1 MKDKQWESEMEIVKM
16 EKYRNILEEYK
27 EIGERLQHFERK
39 NEETLERKMQILEKL
54 RKKLKKDEEK
64 TSGRI
69 TRVKTLN
76 DMTEQEL
83 VNEFLTKYR
92 QNYERSLSNR
102 TSNIKQRVHSA
113 KKKQKEAISNFKFN
127 REKLQIS
134 TKEKNKNIKEKIDI
148 DDMKSEKSA
157 ELKKKKTM
165 ALIERDMKMFSSMKQ
180 NHNKELLKMEDS
192 KRKVIGWH
200 REIDERKNEKQRE
213 SIIIKTDA
221 MEKKLEA
228 LNFRENLWNKSL

>member
-1 MKDKQWESEMEIVKM
+1 MKDKQWESEMETVKM

-39 NEETLERKMQILEKL
+39 NEETLERKMQLLEKL

-64 TSGRI
+64 TSDRI

-83 VNEFLTKYR
+83 VTEFLTKYR
-92 QNYERSLSNR
+92 QNYERSLSNK
-102 TSNIKQRVHSA
+102 TSNMKQRVLSA
-113 KKKQKEAISNFKFN
+113 KKKQTEAFSNIKFN
-127 REKLQIS
+127 REKLKITTREK
-134 TKEKNKNIKEKIDI
+134 TKNLKEKIEE
-148 DDMKSEKSA
+148 DDLKSEKSA

-165 ALIERDMKMFSSMKQ
+165 ALIERDMKMFSSTKQ
-180 NHNKELLKMEDS
+180 NHNKELMKMEDS

-200 REIDERKNEKQRE
+200 KEIDERKNEKQRE

-221 MEKKLEA
+221 MEKKMEA
-228 LNFRENLWNKSL
+228 LNFREKLWNKSL